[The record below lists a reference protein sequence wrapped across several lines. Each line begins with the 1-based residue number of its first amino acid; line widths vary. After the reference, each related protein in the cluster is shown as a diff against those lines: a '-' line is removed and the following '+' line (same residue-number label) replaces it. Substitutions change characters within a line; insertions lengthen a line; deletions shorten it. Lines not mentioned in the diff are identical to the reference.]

1 MDKLSFKDASN
12 MIGSSLIDDF
22 SEIDSSEGTGYDYSR
37 EVRRDSMASILLDR
51 NLKTPFLPP
60 IAENKE
66 YVLVLDLDE
75 TLLHFNE
82 QLERVFVRPFAEKFL
97 LQMSK
102 YYEIVI
108 FTAGM

>member
-37 EVRRDSMASILLDR
+37 EVNKDTMASILLDR

-60 IAENKE
+60 ISEHKE

-97 LQMSK
+97 L
-102 YYEIVI
+102 
-108 FTAGM
+108 